1 MKNKNTKI
9 TLSQVEKTIRKAEI
23 ICGISAEFSAGKIY
37 GLKGYNGSGKT
48 MLMRLMA
55 GLILPTKGEVRIND
69 QILGK
74 NLTFPESMGILI
86 ETPSFLDSYTGYQN
100 LKILAD
106 IKGKISKKEIQETL
120 LLVGLD
126 PDDKRKYRKYSLG
139 MKQRLGIAAAVMEDN
154 DILLIDEPTNALDVD
169 GVEMVKQVLNQEK
182 AKGALV
188 LIACHEMNVL
198 RELSDEIYT
207 IEKGRFTEYI
217 NLQKEQ
223 EVM

>member
-74 NLTFPESMGILI
+74 DLTFPESMGILI
-86 ETPSFLDSYTGYQN
+86 ENPSFLDSYTGYQN

-106 IKGKISKKEIQETL
+106 IKGKISRKEIRETL

-169 GVEMVKQVLNQEK
+169 GVEMVKQVLHQEK